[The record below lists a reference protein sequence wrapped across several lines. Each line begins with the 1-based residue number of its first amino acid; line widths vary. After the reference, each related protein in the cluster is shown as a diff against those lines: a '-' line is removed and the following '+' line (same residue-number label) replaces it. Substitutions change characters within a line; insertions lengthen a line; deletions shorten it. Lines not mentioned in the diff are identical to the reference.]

1 MPAIAWWPRFDRNLM
16 PRVLLPAAIES
27 VLDLV
32 HPRLLRRALQLPE
45 TDLPAC
51 TLHRAR
57 VPH

>member
-51 TLHRAR
+51 TLHR
-57 VPH
+57 